1 MNRDDV
7 IRMARA
13 AGMSVLMPDEHVDGI
28 GGIYIAPDDSCLQE
42 IERFAAL
49 VAAHER
55 EECAR
60 VCDEAE
66 DQAWA
71 QWKAAYKPIDQGRSI
86 GAEECAFAIRARGES

>member
-7 IRMARA
+7 IRMVHE
-13 AGMSVLMPDEHVDGI
+13 AGMGMPI
-28 GGIYIAPDDSCLQE
+28 GTESLLVGHEWA
-42 IERFAAL
+42 ERFAAL

-60 VCDEAE
+60 VCDEVE

-86 GAEECAFAIRARGES
+86 GAEECAFAIRERGGNE